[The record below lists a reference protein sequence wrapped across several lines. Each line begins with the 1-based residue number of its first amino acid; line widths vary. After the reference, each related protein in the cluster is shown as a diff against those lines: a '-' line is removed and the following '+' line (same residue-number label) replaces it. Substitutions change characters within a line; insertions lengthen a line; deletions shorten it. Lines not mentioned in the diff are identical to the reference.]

1 MKTLKHVNKYF
12 RLKLFYGY
20 RYFLVKFFFFS
31 LKLKILFITI
41 IFLNLL
47 IDRKKNKKFHGLAL
61 GRSIFNEDIKVLN
74 KTSDIVSYDNL
85 SGSFFNYL
93 ITEYVSKDILKK
105 SIIQYQLDI
114 KNRKMIY
121 ELISKVIYW
130 LLKLNKYDFIIN
142 CNYDYLRHQEIAQ
155 YCVDN
160 SIPYLVFYKEG
171 INSKK
176 FHSNVANYQTKTKFI
191 GTKLFVPSKG
201 IKNAFI
207 NAGDKDLTT
216 DNVAVIGVPR
226 LNNLVSEY
234 TYRSK
239 DKIQK
244 VKQVLLLSF
253 TPEEKLTY
261 HNENSKK
268 YISEIAKKMH
278 LDILNCAKK
287 YTDIEFIIKTKV
299 PKHYRDYVLNIF
311 SDQDQIPK
319 NLRITSEGS
328 SINYVFQSD
337 IIYGFYTTVLLE
349 AYISNKIILTI
360 KGNDKIGIEEFFD
373 KEYFGVNFRVDDST
387 LNNLILDHKAND
399 LSIKRS
405 KYVMNEFFEVLD
417 SPNDLID
424 KEIVKVLKK

>member
-176 FHSNVANYQTKTKFI
+176 YHKNIVDNQTKIKFI
-191 GTKLFVPSKG
+191 GTKLLVPSKG
-201 IKNAFI
+201 IKSAFV
-207 NAGDKDLTT
+207 NSADKDLNNN
-216 DNVAVIGVPR
+216 NVAVVGVPR
-226 LNNLVSEY
+226 LNNLVIENEEKPI
-234 TYRSK
+234 RK
-239 DKIQK
+239 NAK

-261 HNENSKK
+261 HDK
-268 YISEIAKKMH
+268 ISENYIHELAKNMH
-278 LDILNCAKK
+278 IDIFNCAKK
-287 YTDIEFIIKTKV
+287 YPDINFIIKTKV
-299 PKHYRDYVLNIF
+299 PNHYQEYVEDLLSN
-311 SDQDQIPK
+311 SGEIPS
-319 NLRITSEGS
+319 NLIITSKGS
-328 SINYVFQSD
+328 SIRYVFDSD
-337 IIYGFYTTVLLE
+337 IVYGFYTTVLLE
-349 AYISNKIILTI
+349 AYIANKIILTI
-360 KGNDKIGIEEFFD
+360 KGNDKIGIEEFFSKD
-373 KEYFGVNFRVDDST
+373 HSGVNFRFDDSS
-387 LNNLILDHKAND
+387 LYNLIYSYNSNKLQ
-399 LSIKRS
+399 SKRS
-405 KYVMNEFFEVLD
+405 IDVMNEFFEVLD
-417 SPNDLID
+417 SPNFLID
-424 KEIVKVLKK
+424 KELFKILIK

>member
-142 CNYDYLRHQEIAQ
+142 CNYDYLRRQEIAQ

-171 INSKK
+171 INSKVEGRLK
-176 FHSNVANYQTKTKFI
+176 NPYSIWLKIKTKNITFEQLSDIMAFRIIVNSSRYCYQALGAIHKNYSMVPGRFKDFI
-191 GTKLFVPSKG
+191 SVPKENG
-201 IKNAFI
+201 
-207 NAGDKDLTT
+207 
-216 DNVAVIGVPR
+216 
-226 LNNLVSEY
+226 
-234 TYRSK
+234 YRS
-239 DKIQK
+239 
-244 VKQVLLLSF
+244 LLSF
-253 TPEEKLTY
+253 VKL
-261 HNENSKK
+261 EVANSITDYKPLIIFKK
-268 YISEIAKKMH
+268 
-278 LDILNCAKK
+278 
-287 YTDIEFIIKTKV
+287 
-299 PKHYRDYVLNIF
+299 NI
-311 SDQDQIPK
+311 QQ
-319 NLRITSEGS
+319 
-328 SINYVFQSD
+328 Y
-337 IIYGFYTTVLLE
+337 
-349 AYISNKIILTI
+349 
-360 KGNDKIGIEEFFD
+360 
-373 KEYFGVNFRVDDST
+373 
-387 LNNLILDHKAND
+387 
-399 LSIKRS
+399 
-405 KYVMNEFFEVLD
+405 
-417 SPNDLID
+417 
-424 KEIVKVLKK
+424 

>member
-20 RYFLVKFFFFS
+20 RYFLVNFFFFS

-61 GRSIFNEDIKVLN
+61 GRSIFNEDINVLN

-226 LNNLVSEY
+226 LNNLVIENEEKPI
-234 TYRSK
+234 RK
-239 DKIQK
+239 NAK

-261 HNENSKK
+261 HDK
-268 YISEIAKKMH
+268 ISENYIHELAKNMH
-278 LDILNCAKK
+278 IDILNCAKK
-287 YTDIEFIIKTKV
+287 YPDINFIIKTKV
-299 PKHYRDYVLNIF
+299 PNHYKEYVEDLLSN
-311 SDQDQIPK
+311 SGEIPS
-319 NLRITSEGS
+319 NLIITSKGS
-328 SINYVFQSD
+328 SIRYVFDSD
-337 IIYGFYTTVLLE
+337 IVYGFYTTVLLE
-349 AYISNKIILTI
+349 AYIANKIILTI
-360 KGNDKIGIEEFFD
+360 KGNDKIGIEEFFSKD
-373 KEYFGVNFRVDDST
+373 HSGVNFRFDDSS
-387 LNNLILDHKAND
+387 LYNLIYSYNSNKLQ
-399 LSIKRS
+399 SKRS
-405 KYVMNEFFEVLD
+405 IDVMNEFFEVLD
-417 SPNDLID
+417 SPNFLID
-424 KEIVKVLKK
+424 KELFKILRK

>member
-171 INSKK
+171 
-176 FHSNVANYQTKTKFI
+176 T
-191 GTKLFVPSKG
+191 
-201 IKNAFI
+201 
-207 NAGDKDLTT
+207 
-216 DNVAVIGVPR
+216 
-226 LNNLVSEY
+226 
-234 TYRSK
+234 
-239 DKIQK
+239 
-244 VKQVLLLSF
+244 
-253 TPEEKLTY
+253 
-261 HNENSKK
+261 
-268 YISEIAKKMH
+268 
-278 LDILNCAKK
+278 
-287 YTDIEFIIKTKV
+287 
-299 PKHYRDYVLNIF
+299 
-311 SDQDQIPK
+311 
-319 NLRITSEGS
+319 
-328 SINYVFQSD
+328 
-337 IIYGFYTTVLLE
+337 
-349 AYISNKIILTI
+349 
-360 KGNDKIGIEEFFD
+360 
-373 KEYFGVNFRVDDST
+373 
-387 LNNLILDHKAND
+387 
-399 LSIKRS
+399 
-405 KYVMNEFFEVLD
+405 
-417 SPNDLID
+417 
-424 KEIVKVLKK
+424 